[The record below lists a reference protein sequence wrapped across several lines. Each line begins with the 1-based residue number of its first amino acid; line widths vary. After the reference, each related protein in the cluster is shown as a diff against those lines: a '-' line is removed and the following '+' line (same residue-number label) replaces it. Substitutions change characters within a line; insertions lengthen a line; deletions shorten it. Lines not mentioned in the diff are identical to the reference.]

1 MEELAKSDETK
12 NGDQVQVKETKAEV
26 SEVSSQS
33 SSTIATEDGGKVNL
47 DENKQME
54 AKPIELTPSAA
65 DTNFPVDEL
74 SKSSTDGEKLN
85 EKTEV
90 ECVKEASITTVK
102 ENASECT
109 LKTDDKEPSSEIEG
123 DEQCVRESKET
134 SLDQAVEESKETVC
148 EISSTVVEASAQEE
162 PTPTMDLA
170 TEPATNQAMEIE
182 EPVETEQVPV
192 AIVSIQEQIA
202 TEQKLETEAVQKISN
217 SSLSMLCQYSGSSES
232 EAEDT
237 DASNVAENAKVVSAS
252 SSSSDD
258 SDVEVVKD
266 STMAAGGYRVRDDP
280 ILVSDAE
287 TMDTNAASSEDEND
301 DPVKGPIRTAGE
313 ILPHELPPIEELTI
327 TVPETECKPIGHID
341 SIVAQ
346 IVLVQSVAGAELLN
360 LDTVLFLERGKRAL
374 GKIFDVIGQVNQP
387 IYCVLFNSNQE
398 ILTKNI
404 TTGMEVFCAPRT
416 EYTSFII
423 LSELMRTKGSD
434 ASWMHDNEIP
444 AYLAE
449 HSDDEEERMAKRN
462 RKKGA
467 ANRQHPQTDGE
478 CSEMGDEPQQHQHF
492 NPRHPSP
499 STSRGPYSRPPP
511 QGGGR
516 QFNPRYPSG
525 TSWHHNYNPRFNQPH
540 QPYRPRFAPRNQ
552 QQFQQI
558 PHMQPPPQGG
568 LYLRNPF
575 ATQGPPRPPPSGSN

>member
-1 MEELAKSDETK
+1 MEEKAKSPETT
-12 NGDQVQVKETKAEV
+12 NGDRAENKEL
-26 SEVSSQS
+26 SQETS
-33 SSTIATEDGGKVNL
+33 VLSTETTIVEKEGGKVNL
-47 DENKQME
+47 DAEELMEEN
-54 AKPIELTPSAA
+54 PIEPLPAPSG
-65 DTNFPVDEL
+65 TNPVA
-74 SKSSTDGEKLN
+74 N
-85 EKTEV
+85 E
-90 ECVKEASITTVK
+90 I
-102 ENASECT
+102 SE
-109 LKTDDKEPSSEIEG
+109 
-123 DEQCVRESKET
+123 
-134 SLDQAVEESKETVC
+134 
-148 EISSTVVEASAQEE
+148 SSTVEEKLIGIKEAQSAEE
-162 PTPTMDLA
+162 SSAATVVTETPTGSSEAIDTEEAETVDNKKPEESSQTKSEEISRKDLEETGTMDITA
-170 TEPATNQAMEIE
+170 EPANQAMEVE
-182 EPVETEQVPV
+182 EPVAPVPV
-192 AIVSIQEQIA
+192 TIVSIQEQVA
-202 TEQKLETEAVQKISN
+202 ADQKLEMEAVQKIS
-217 SSLSMLCQYSGSSES
+217 STSLSMLCQYSGSSDS

-237 DASNVAENAKVVSAS
+237 DTPNVVEDAKVNSS

-258 SDVEVVKD
+258 SDVEIVKENPL
-266 STMAAGGYRVRDDP
+266 TAGGYRVQDDP
-280 ILVSDAE
+280 ILVSDTE

-301 DPVKGPIRTAGE
+301 EPVTGPIRTAGE

-346 IVLVQSVAGAELLN
+346 IVLVQSVPGIELLN

-444 AYLAE
+444 AYMAE
-449 HSDDEEERMAKRN
+449 HSDDEEERAAKRN
-462 RKKGA
+462 RKKST
-467 ANRQHPQTDGE
+467 ANCQQSQNDDDEG
-478 CSEMGDEPQQHQHF
+478 SEMGEEQQQQHYH
-492 NPRHPSP
+492 PRQPSP
-499 STSRGPYSRPPP
+499 STSRGHYGRHPP
-511 QGGGR
+511 QGGR

-525 TSWHHNYNPRFNQPH
+525 NSWHHNYNPRFNHPQ
-540 QPYRPRFAPRNQ
+540 QYRPRFQQRNH

-568 LYLRNPF
+568 MMLRNPF
-575 ATQGPPRPPPSGSN
+575 AGQGPPRPPSGSN

>member
-1 MEELAKSDETK
+1 MEEVAKSKETT
-12 NGDQVQVKETKAEV
+12 NGDQA
-26 SEVSSQS
+26 
-33 SSTIATEDGGKVNL
+33 N
-47 DENKQME
+47 NK
-54 AKPIELTPSAA
+54 
-65 DTNFPVDEL
+65 EL
-74 SKSSTDGEKLN
+74 SKDTNVLNTQATIAENEGAKVILDEEKIMEVKSIEPLTAASDTNPVTNDLCETSSCEEKLIEIKETHN
-85 EKTEV
+85 TEEQAAETVTETPSGSV
-90 ECVKEASITTVK
+90 EVIDTKESPVQAETVEGVKE
-102 ENASECT
+102 SEQ
-109 LKTDDKEPSSEIEG
+109 G
-123 DEQCVRESKET
+123 
-134 SLDQAVEESKETVC
+134 VC
-148 EISSTVVEASAQEE
+148 EIHSTIVEEIPQKEVTEE
-162 PTPTMDLA
+162 LEQTPTMNLA
-170 TEPATNQAMEIE
+170 AESTNQAMEVE
-182 EPVETEQVPV
+182 EPVAPVPV
-192 AIVSIQEQIA
+192 AIVSIQEQVA
-202 TEQKLETEAVQKISN
+202 AEQKLESEAVQKISN
-217 SSLSMLCQYSGSSES
+217 SSLSMLCQYAGSSDS

-237 DASNVAENAKVVSAS
+237 DSSSVIEKAKVSSS

-258 SDVEVVKD
+258 SDVEIVKEG
-266 STMAAGGYRVRDDP
+266 SMTAGGYRVQDDP

-301 DPVKGPIRTAGE
+301 EPLSGPIRTAGE

-346 IVLVQSVAGAELLN
+346 IVLVQSVAGVELLN
-360 LDTVLFLERGKRAL
+360 LDTVLFLDRGKRAL

-444 AYLAE
+444 AYMAE
-449 HSDDEEERMAKRN
+449 HSDDEEERAAKRN
-462 RKKGA
+462 RKKGG
-467 ANRQHPQTDGE
+467 ANRNQSQNDDGE
-478 CSEMGDEPQQHQHF
+478 GSEMGEEQQQQYN
-492 NPRHPSP
+492 NPRQPHP
-499 STSRGPYSRPPP
+499 STSRAQYGHHAP
-511 QGGGR
+511 QRGR

-525 TSWHHNYNPRFNQPH
+525 TSWHHNYNPRFNAPQ
-540 QPYRPRFAPRNQ
+540 QYRPRFPPRNQQ

-568 LYLRNPF
+568 MILRNPF
-575 ATQGPPRPPPSGSN
+575 AGQGQPRPPPPSGSN